1 MVYVREEIS
10 EELSELFDMY
20 KTHFIPIYDDLIL
33 LIGNKA
39 DTISMQLENILSHIL
54 VCFDKSSN
62 DEVIRDNIR
71 KAKNHLIRATL
82 DAYKIC
88 CHYIKLLLDSE
99 AKFNDSEEYVKEY
112 IEFLG
117 KYRNARKTERDNVGI
132 NPIESIKKYKEAH
145 EFGIKLIVKYSIPL
159 TFTPTVFIS
168 HKTNDDVAEKIK
180 QLLELEGFKCLV
192 AEDEPNTGAL
202 KEKIEKLID
211 ESDGVIAIASRD
223 EKLDGKDE
231 WTTSNWIH
239 QEIAYAKAKNKP
251 MLIFYET
258 GLSHKEKYGFQ
269 EGLEYLEFDRKKLD
283 EFLIEAIKYIRKFR
297 KDIGKSLLNELDMR
311 KGG

>member
-1 MVYVREEIS
+1 MREEMFK
-10 EELSELFDMY
+10 ELFELFDMY
-20 KTHFIPIYDDLIL
+20 KTHFIPIYDDLIIL
-33 LIGNKA
+33 VENKA

-54 VCFDKSSN
+54 VCFDKSS
-62 DEVIRDNIR
+62 DDKVIIDNIR

-99 AKFNDSEEYVKEY
+99 AKFNDSKEYVKDY

-117 KYRNARKTERDNVGI
+117 KYRDARKTERDDVGI

-145 EFGIKLIVKYSIPL
+145 EFGIKLIEKYSIPPL
-159 TFTPTVFIS
+159 APTVFIS

-192 AEDEPNTGAL
+192 AEDEPNIGEL

-211 ESDGVIAIASRD
+211 ESDGVIIIASRD

-251 MLIFYET
+251 IFIFYET

-269 EGLEYLEFDRKKLD
+269 EGLEYLEFDREKLD
-283 EFLIEAIKYIRKFR
+283 EFLIDAIKCIRKFR
-297 KDIGKSLLNELDMR
+297 KDIGKFLLNELDMR

>member
-1 MVYVREEIS
+1 M
-10 EELSELFDMY
+10 
-20 KTHFIPIYDDLIL
+20 
-33 LIGNKA
+33 
-39 DTISMQLENILSHIL
+39 
-54 VCFDKSSN
+54 
-62 DEVIRDNIR
+62 
-71 KAKNHLIRATL
+71 
-82 DAYKIC
+82 
-88 CHYIKLLLDSE
+88 
-99 AKFNDSEEYVKEY
+99 
-112 IEFLG
+112 
-117 KYRNARKTERDNVGI
+117 
-132 NPIESIKKYKEAH
+132 
-145 EFGIKLIVKYSIPL
+145 
-159 TFTPTVFIS
+159 
-168 HKTNDDVAEKIK
+168 AEKIK